1 MCIETRRA
9 EVEHRSNSDGLMNQ
23 VLKIEV
29 ANFMREL
36 VFKSH
41 EQTVESDE
49 KESLLF
55 LVSVPSEGEVG

>member
-1 MCIETRRA
+1 
-9 EVEHRSNSDGLMNQ
+9 
-23 VLKIEV
+23 
-29 ANFMREL
+29 MREL